1 MAVIGKN
8 AFRIP
13 SIQIST
19 LLFVCALLPALM
31 FKGPQFEYFA
41 ITQVLL
47 VIWLGWIALQ
57 SYEAGLSIPKAC
69 WHLEKT
75 INHP

>member
-1 MAVIGKN
+1 
-8 AFRIP
+8 
-13 SIQIST
+13 
-19 LLFVCALLPALM
+19 M

-57 SYEAGLSIPKAC
+57 SSEAGLSIPKAC

>member
-1 MAVIGKN
+1 MAVIRKN
-8 AFRIP
+8 AFRMP
-13 SIQIST
+13 SVQIST

-75 INHP
+75 INHR

>member
-1 MAVIGKN
+1 
-8 AFRIP
+8 
-13 SIQIST
+13 
-19 LLFVCALLPALM
+19 M